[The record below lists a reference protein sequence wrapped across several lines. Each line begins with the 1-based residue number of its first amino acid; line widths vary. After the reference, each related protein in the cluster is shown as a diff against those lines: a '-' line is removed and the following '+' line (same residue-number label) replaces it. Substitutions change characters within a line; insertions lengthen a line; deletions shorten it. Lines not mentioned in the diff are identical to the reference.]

1 MKKDFYKSDYEELIK
16 QYPILS
22 PEEEKE
28 LFLSLINTGSVEARK
43 KIINSNIRLVI
54 SICSDYINQ
63 CNNSF
68 TFNDMVQYGIT
79 GLIKAVDK
87 FDITRNY
94 KFSTYATNWIRR
106 EILCSIDLRYCD
118 IYKPYQFFTDRKLYN
133 KVIKDFYDSN
143 GRRPST
149 NEISSLTGLSLRR
162 IKFIESN
169 FDSPISLDN
178 SLFENS
184 DYCVSDTIS
193 DSSLSVEEIFDIIE
207 LREIYMSI
215 LDSMRISERTRE
227 MFIMR
232 YGLDGNGKKSLEF
245 LSNKYGISCQG
256 VQQATGK
263 ILKKM
268 KTMYRHYFEGYI

>member
-215 LDSMRISERTRE
+215 LDSMRISERTRK

>member
-68 TFNDMVQYGIT
+68 TFNDMVQYGIA

>member
-68 TFNDMVQYGIT
+68 TFNDMVQYGIA

-149 NEISSLTGLSLRR
+149 DEISSLTGLSLRR

>member
-68 TFNDMVQYGIT
+68 TFNDMVQYGIA

-149 NEISSLTGLSLRR
+149 DEISSLTGLSLRR

-184 DYCVSDTIS
+184 DYCVYDTIS
-193 DSSLSVEEIFDIIE
+193 DSSLSVEENFDIIE